1 MLMSKIKI
9 FISFILIIFELSFRN
24 MIDTIKFS
32 PHIVLPML
40 YKILRTLMDQSNM
53 SGERLRA
60 NATAEWAVCIIQC
73 RRTRNNC
80 LGAYIAANTL

>member
-9 FISFILIIFELSFRN
+9 FISFIIIIFELSV
-24 MIDTIKFS
+24 T
-32 PHIVLPML
+32 HIVSPML

-53 SGERLRA
+53 SAERLRA